1 MQAVIFERAGRP
13 EEVLAVREMPEP
25 VPGRGQVLIRV
36 EARAIQPADFLFI
49 EGRYRAKPAFPQVA
63 GLEGSGR
70 VLACG
75 EGAEGFPA
83 GTRVAFRSTGA
94 WAELALAPL
103 SRVYPVPPEIP
114 EVLAC
119 QFALNPLTAW
129 GLLAD
134 CSPAPS
140 SRLLITAGRSAVAR
154 LLARLA
160 ARRGIRAFLLVREG
174 AGYNVLE
181 GEGGSLLAR
190 GESVAEALGGVAQ
203 AGPFHAILDPVG
215 GPDTLA
221 LMDALAPGGR
231 LVTYG
236 LLDDRELSLKSSR
249 LLFKNM
255 TWQGFGVDGWLD
267 RAAPAQIEVAR
278 SELWAML
285 AEEPGLLPVAA
296 AFPLSRVDEAI
307 RAVRETHLPGK
318 VLLTG

>member
-13 EEVLAVREMPEP
+13 EEVLAVREAPEP
-25 VPGRGQVLIRV
+25 VPGREQVLIRV

-70 VLACG
+70 VVACG

-103 SRVYPVPPEIP
+103 SRVYPVPPEMP
-114 EVLAC
+114 EALAC
-119 QFALNPLTAW
+119 QFALNPITAW

-134 CSPAPS
+134 CSPATS

-154 LLARLA
+154 LLAKLA
-160 ARRGIRAFLLVREG
+160 ARRWVRAFLLVREG
-174 AGYNVLE
+174 SGYAVLK
-181 GEGGSLLAR
+181 GEGGALLAR
-190 GESVAEALGGVAQ
+190 GANVAEALGRAAQ
-203 AGPFHAILDPVG
+203 ATPFHAILDPVG

-221 LMDALAPGGR
+221 LMDALAAGGR

-296 AFPLSRVDEAI
+296 AFPLFQVSEAI
-307 RAVRETHLPGK
+307 RAVRESRRPGK